1 MTPLIRLLKVVMLS
15 LILIFTFYTYE
26 AQQVFAKET
35 SLMILQSRQY
45 TDNRI
50 ADSQSQVL
58 GVMSEVSRA
67 TRLLA
72 LIICQREKDRSLCSD
87 NIHTQGEPEQ

>member
-1 MTPLIRLLKVVMLS
+1 MLS

-72 LIICQREKDRSLCSD
+72 LIICQRENDRSLCSD

>member
-1 MTPLIRLLKVVMLS
+1 MLS

-26 AQQVFAKET
+26 AQQVLAKET
-35 SLMILQSRQY
+35 SLMISQSRQY

-72 LIICQREKDRSLCSD
+72 LIICQRENDRSLCSD